1 MYNKVIMIGRLVA
14 DPELRTTPN
23 GINVASMRIAVD
35 RPYSKGGER
44 KSDFFNVV
52 AWRQNAEFVS
62 RYFAKGRLIGIEG
75 SLQTRDYTDK
85 EGNKRTAF
93 EIQVDRAF
101 FTESKSSAGG
111 SAMGDSPVP
120 APSTA
125 GVSYASGSNGDF
137 QAIDDD
143 DDLPF

>member
-23 GINVASMRIAVD
+23 GVSVASMRIAVD
-35 RPYSKGGER
+35 RPYSKGGE
-44 KSDFFNVV
+44 KKADFFSAV
-52 AWRQNAEFVS
+52 AWRQNAEFIS

-75 SLQTRDYTDK
+75 SLQTREYTDK
-85 EGNKRTAF
+85 EGNKRIAF

-101 FTESKSSAGG
+101 FTESKVSSGG
-111 SAMGDSPVP
+111 GNPAASP
-120 APSTA
+120 APAPHSVD
-125 GVSYASGSNGDF
+125 VSFTGSSGDF
-137 QAIDDD
+137 QVISD